1 MKKFL
6 LNLIA
11 ISVVLFISN
20 CSKLP
25 KQPVKE
31 IQSVDGE
38 KLVRQLW
45 SDFKRNNRE
54 VFENWI
60 ADGFQS
66 IHQDGSRNKAE
77 QITLLMNLNLGDYT
91 LSNFKTTQNENIVI
105 VTYTVSVHETIDGK
119 VLPTA
124 PAQRLS
130 IFQKI
135 DNDWK
140 WIAHANLNPMNK

>member
-1 MKKFL
+1 MKKIMIGLGVIL
-6 LNLIA
+6 LI
-11 ISVVLFISN
+11 LFIIGCTQTN
-20 CSKLP
+20 E
-25 KQPVKE
+25 VT
-31 IQSVDGE
+31 SVDGE

-60 ADGFQS
+60 ADDFQS
-66 IHQDGSRNKAE
+66 VHQDGSRNKAE

-91 LSNFKTTQNENIVI
+91 LSNFKTTQNKNIVI
-105 VTYTVSVHETIDGK
+105 IAYTVSVHETIDGK

-124 PAQRLS
+124 PAERLS
-130 IFQKI
+130 VFKKI
-135 DNDWK
+135 GNDWK

>member
-1 MKKFL
+1 MKKTMIGL
-6 LNLIA
+6 CG
-11 ISVVLFISN
+11 VLFILGIVG
-20 CSKLP
+20 CSQTNETP
-25 KQPVKE
+25 
-31 IQSVDGE
+31 SVDGE

-45 SDFKRNNRE
+45 SDFKMNNKE
-54 VFENWI
+54 IFENWI
-60 ADGFQS
+60 VDGFQS
-66 IHQDGSRNKAE
+66 VHQDGSRNKAE